1 MYLNVQTEKFS
12 GPLGLLLYLIR
23 REEMDI
29 FDINI
34 NEITKQY
41 LAYIKAMKKLDLELA
56 GEFIA
61 MAATLIQIKSKML
74 LPQYN
79 EEGEE
84 EVDADPRKEL
94 VQKLIEYQKFQ
105 EAAQELY
112 ERPLVGR
119 DTWLRGQRLKLNVEV
134 EEEIITEENALFSL
148 IRSYRHAIK
157 NMKKAVH
164 KVGAEMKSIADRI
177 LELKDRLAVG
187 VKTTFFSL
195 MPEEKPSLNTVL
207 VTFLSLLELTR
218 MGFISVFQ
226 SENFADIHIETKK
239 TIDGDVVSKAE
250 TFEKAHTQDLAEEVT
265 AGNEVFIPEDID
277 FEEEEVQGPEEEVLA
292 KIEQQMELTGD
303 VEDDY
308 IPGEEFVDA
317 ATDEEIFA
325 EEQKIAKEQQQTT
338 SEENISAEDALAS
351 EVNLE
356 EVLPGADKD
365 MQV

>member
-84 EVDADPRKEL
+84 EVEADPRKEL
-94 VQKLIEYQKFQ
+94 VQKLLEYQKFQ
-105 EAAQELY
+105 DISQQLY

-119 DTWLRGQRLKLNVEV
+119 DTWLRGQRLKISVDV

-157 NMKKAVH
+157 NMKKTVH
-164 KVGAEMKSIADRI
+164 KVGAEMQSIAERI
-177 LELKDRLAVG
+177 LELKDRFIVG
-187 VKTTFFSL
+187 VKTSFFNL
-195 MPEEKPSLNTVL
+195 VPEEKRSLNTLL

-239 TIDGDVVSKAE
+239 NIDGDVVSKAE
-250 TFEKAHTQDLAEEVT
+250 NFENANTQALAESIT
-265 AGNEVFIPEDID
+265 SGNEVVIPEDMD
-277 FEEEEVQGPEEEVLA
+277 FDEDEVEGQSIQGEEKEVLA
-292 KIEQQMELTGD
+292 KIETQMDLL
-303 VEDDY
+303 DDEENEY
-308 IPGEEFVDA
+308 IPGEEFVEA
-317 ATDEEIFA
+317 ATDEEILA
-325 EEQKIAKEQQQTT
+325 EEELLAKEDSFSEDQSQQMEPEASQLN
-338 SEENISAEDALAS
+338 ENSTAIEGDL
-351 EVNLE
+351 V
-356 EVLPGADKD
+356 
-365 MQV
+365 